1 MAETDSQTGEAPGP
15 GWYDDPKVPG
25 RRRWW
30 TGSEWGPVQ
39 RISTESTSS
48 SWTRRSLLPIAVFAV
63 GWAVM
68 AVAIVLLWQPVT
80 SGGLECGSLIS
91 PLNPT
96 SGLDG
101 VSGYNAA
108 VCSSART
115 SRLGLVGV
123 LTVVGIAL
131 IIGGLVLNGRQRSRG
146 PKPPPQRP
154 LSGAGGGAGGR
165 VGGSGVGE
173 GSVGETTHASGP
185 SETDDTDVAD
195 VTTGS
200 GPTSTAFDTGRS

>member
-63 GWAVM
+63 GWAVL
-68 AVAIVLLWQPVT
+68 AVAVVLLWQPVT
-80 SGGLECGSLIS
+80 NGGLECGSLIS

-115 SRLGLVGV
+115 SRLGQVGV
-123 LTVVGIAL
+123 LMVVGIAL

-146 PKPPPQRP
+146 SKPPPQRP
-154 LSGAGGGAGGR
+154 S
-165 VGGSGVGE
+165 SGVGGGVGG
-173 GSVGETTHASGP
+173 GSVGETSRASDL
-185 SETDDTDVAD
+185 SDADSDTDSDTDAD

-200 GPTSTAFDTGRS
+200 GPASTAFDTGRS